1 MKKQRKDGLHLKYT
15 ETETID
21 GGNTPDSRPYPDILS
36 NVNKRDF
43 DDFKSDVGEEL
54 DTLESRIF
62 NGYTTEKNYTD
73 NIGLIT
79 RWYPPH
85 YETPSDPL
93 MCVSFEVPV
102 TGGTTIKHLLGWHRI
117 GSDLNSIVELDEN
130 HNIIDPRSRSNNT
143 TDDEEKTVTLRDNT
157 KYLLI
162 PCLKSLKAT
171 AYVKDSNGNVI
182 WRMLG
187 GDVIKGLLA
196 LNETP
201 VIKAVK
207 VNIGD
212 FELDEHETHAE
223 VIDNVKVQS
232 IPNGK
237 IYGCLSFCDYG
248 SYNDMAYSIN
258 VYFDGIQNAYCY
270 SLSNLKDNTLSLED
284 MVITILYTD

>member
-1 MKKQRKDGLHLKYT
+1 MKGRLYILRYT
-15 ETETID
+15 DTETID
-21 GGNTPDSRPYPDILS
+21 GGNTPDEREYPEILS

-43 DDFKSDVGEEL
+43 TEFKTEVGDEL
-54 DTLESRIF
+54 TQLESKTF
-62 NGYTTEKNYTD
+62 NGYTMEKNYTD
-73 NIGLIT
+73 NIGLIA

-85 YETPSDPL
+85 YETPTDNL

-102 TGGTTIKHLLGWHRI
+102 TGGTTIKHLLGWHKTGGDVNTI
-117 GSDLNSIVELDEN
+117 IELDEN
-130 HNIIDPRSRSNNT
+130 HNIIDPVSRSKLQ
-143 TDDEEKTVTLRDNT
+143 TDDVEVTATLRPNT

-162 PCLKSLKAT
+162 PCLKSLKST

-196 LNETP
+196 LNETT
-201 VIKAVK
+201 VIKTVS

-212 FELDEHETHAE
+212 FELDEYETHAE

-248 SYNDMAYSIN
+248 SYNDIAYGIN
-258 VYFDGIQNAYCY
+258 VYFDGINNAYCY
-270 SLSNLKDNTLSLED
+270 SLSNLKDNSLSLED
-284 MVITILYTD
+284 VVITILYTD

>member
-1 MKKQRKDGLHLKYT
+1 MRYT
-15 ETETID
+15 DTETID
-21 GGNTPDSRPYPDILS
+21 GGNTPDEREYPEILS

-43 DDFKSDVGEEL
+43 TEFKTEVGDEL
-54 DTLESRIF
+54 TQLESKTF
-62 NGYTTEKNYTD
+62 NGYTMEKNYTD
-73 NIGLIT
+73 NIGLIA

-85 YETPSDPL
+85 YETPTDNL

-102 TGGTTIKHLLGWHRI
+102 TGGTTIKHLLGWHKTGGDVNTI
-117 GSDLNSIVELDEN
+117 IELDEN
-130 HNIIDPRSRSNNT
+130 HNIIDPVSRSKLQ
-143 TDDEEKTVTLRDNT
+143 TDDVEVTATLRPNT

-162 PCLKSLKAT
+162 PCLKSLKST

-196 LNETP
+196 LNETT
-201 VIKAVK
+201 VIKTVS

-212 FELDEHETHAE
+212 FELDEYETHAE

-248 SYNDMAYSIN
+248 SYNDIAYGIN
-258 VYFDGIQNAYCY
+258 VYFDGINNAYCY
-270 SLSNLKDNTLSLED
+270 SLSNLKDNSLSLED
-284 MVITILYTD
+284 VVITILYTD